1 RPGDVISEGQEVQAQ
16 VIEIKTAERRIRLS
30 MSALEEPEPQEER
43 EPVKRRRRGE
53 QRNDPSQFIDGET
66 NVTIGDILKES
77 LEE

>member
-1 RPGDVISEGQEVQAQ
+1 
-16 VIEIKTAERRIRLS
+16 

-53 QRNDPSQFIDGET
+53 QRNAPSQFIDGET